1 MEYLVFATVVI
12 VLLLVLLLILHLV
25 DRVSRIEKQARE
37 LGDAVRQ
44 SAQASKGPMGGLSG
58 RSLWDTL
65 TGKQASSLPADE
77 LQQVRE
83 RYAAVLERHVEAL
96 FNEGSMDARMGVQ
109 AEPRNTRSIA
119 VLRGE
124 VESWLPVAQANTLY
138 QCGAESG
145 HTDPD
150 QCTALRE
157 RLEEVVQYLYSKV
170 QLQPPAP
177 LVQRLLPMPAGAAQ
191 TADTGASPL
200 QAVPGTVSTAPA
212 AASPS
217 PTAPSRPA

>member
-58 RSLWDTL
+58 RVLWDTL

-124 VESWLPVAQANTLY
+124 VESWLPVAQANSLY
-138 QCGAESG
+138 QCGAEVG
-145 HTDPD
+145 HTDPA
-150 QCTALRE
+150 QGTALRE
-157 RLEEVVQYLYSKV
+157 RLEEVVQYLYTKV
-170 QLQPPAP
+170 QLQPPAQ
-177 LVQRLLPMPAGAAQ
+177 LVQRLLPMPAGTPQAADAGSPQ
-191 TADTGASPL
+191 ALTASSLAGAS
-200 QAVPGTVSTAPA
+200 AAAPA
-212 AASPS
+212 SA
-217 PTAPSRPA
+217 PTAPSRPS